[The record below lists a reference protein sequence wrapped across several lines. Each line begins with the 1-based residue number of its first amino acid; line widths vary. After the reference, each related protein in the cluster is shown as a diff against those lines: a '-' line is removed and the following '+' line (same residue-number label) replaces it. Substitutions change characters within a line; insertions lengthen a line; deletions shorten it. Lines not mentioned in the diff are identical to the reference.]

1 MPTRSSDRKKRSTS
15 SSSADICDD
24 HPRRLPGRSRSD
36 QRGSATIGPQPR
48 SRSASRAVDA
58 TKCTIQVAVRVR
70 PFMENESRENGL
82 VVRGNRV
89 HIRSC
94 NREFFFELSHIF
106 DSTTT
111 QQEVY
116 QKLAMPLLTHALS
129 GINVCLFAYGQ
140 TGSGKTYSI
149 VGNREDPGVLQRF
162 CEDFFDAVAEVKLEE
177 RSLTAAFYEIYQEKA
192 YDLLGDVREPL
203 RIRGGEQA
211 YLKGLTEATVTSFAE
226 FEKLRQRAWAKRAT
240 ASTAFN
246 RQSSRS
252 HAVVRLIYQRSVNEK
267 AGAEAR
273 SFAITSQIH
282 FVDLAGS
289 ERVVHSGY
297 SHMEETIAINVSLS
311 ALHRVISSAAEGV
324 PCGFRDSILTR
335 LLKECFIGNAR
346 TAMLATVSPS
356 NDSCGETLST
366 LRFATHA
373 AAVCLK
379 PRVNVD
385 PFLELMN
392 NLRAENEQ
400 LKEKLATFE
409 DVLQPTL
416 FVRPEAPCVIEL
428 QRDPALIT
436 WQPLIKELAY
446 SPCGNAEMIVG
457 FTLGVEEEA
466 IVEAYGEGVYL
477 NGEPLM
483 PRRAQQLNNADR
495 VVVRDERFFIV
506 LLDENDE
513 SNILVRHSFSSVRL
527 EFVEHNF
534 ERVRVEV
541 EADKKADAEREKQQ
555 LMEEIDEEL
564 KERKQELDEGYQK
577 LSGHKGSQ
585 AKESSRLAELRTG
598 LENLNA
604 FRESFITNADRAVE
618 NSAFEARSSPEK
630 EEIMH
635 LKSEVD
641 RVNFILR
648 RFRKENIYDFKLKV
662 IDRDGDSKPCV
673 RFTDRRIKMYGDV
686 SPTEFEAMAER
697 LAEMNVQ
704 CTVVT
709 EQERER
715 MGEMLFLMCR
725 DIPNLVKIGGGRP
738 STIMHTAIVNSTNEA
753 VRRRRTTAAEFRKSL
768 LGSRRSTISTR
779 LLGAVKEV
787 INEEEEESALE
798 RQFVGC
804 VLFERTNSKERWQS
818 TEGGG
823 VIILLDA
830 LSQMQKSMAKL
841 RCIDKRLIKGM
852 PFYAN
857 INAFSLMATQIEVV
871 MRVLSSPEAVP
882 ADADSSVSEVVVEL
896 RHFLSAFDSWLSN
909 FEDDNS
915 EIRALVVDNMEGMF
929 PRIYTTL
936 GKAAFWMDQRL
947 HEKQLPPEVNNAY
960 MIGLRA
966 AVDEVSDENEDICRR
981 FSVMPSIVAQ
991 IITRTSEALREACA
1005 LSKETLDERLLFG
1018 VVRPMF
1024 VILRASGRFN
1034 ADSMLRQ
1041 LVQVLDRARNLSL
1054 PQSER
1059 LVVTLREAVH
1069 QCSSV
1074 SAPAL
1079 RPLRPP
1085 TRPRLPSS
1093 LKNA

>member
-1 MPTRSSDRKKRSTS
+1 CHVAFSANSPMATPSSDSKKRPTS
-15 SSSADICDD
+15 SAGAAVCDD
-24 HPRRLPGRSRSD
+24 QPRRLPGRSRSD
-36 QRGSATIGPQPR
+36 QRGSATIERQPR
-48 SRSASRAVDA
+48 SRSASRANDA
-58 TKCTIQVAVRVR
+58 TKCTMQVAMRIR
-70 PFMENESRENGL
+70 PFTENESRESGL

-94 NREFFFELSHIF
+94 NREFFFEFSHIF

-111 QQEVY
+111 QQELY

-140 TGSGKTYSI
+140 TGSGKTHSI

-162 CEDFFDAVAEVKLEE
+162 CEDFLDAVAEVKPEE
-177 RSLTAAFYEIYQEKA
+177 RTLTAAFYEIYQEKA

-203 RIRGGEQA
+203 RIRGGDQA
-211 YLKGLTEATVTSFAE
+211 YLKGLTEATVTSFEE

-252 HAVVRLIYQRSVNEK
+252 HAVVRLIYQRSVNERV
-267 AGAEAR
+267 GAEAR

-289 ERVVHSGY
+289 ERVVQSGY

-311 ALHRVISSAAEGV
+311 ALRRVISSAAEGM
-324 PCGFRDSILTR
+324 PCGFRDSLLTR

-385 PFLELMN
+385 PFLEVMN

-409 DVLQPTL
+409 DAHQPTL

-436 WQPLIKELAY
+436 WQRLIKELAY
-446 SPCGNAEMIVG
+446 SPCGDAEMIVG

-466 IVEAYGEGVYL
+466 MVEAYGEGVYL
-477 NGEPLM
+477 NGDPLM
-483 PRRAQQLNNADR
+483 PRRAQQLRNADR
-495 VVVRDERFFIV
+495 VVVRDERFFVV
-506 LLDENDE
+506 LLDKNDE
-513 SNILVRHSFSSVRL
+513 SNILVRHSFSAVRL
-527 EFVEHNF
+527 EFIERNF
-534 ERVRVEV
+534 EHLRAEV
-541 EADKKADAEREKQQ
+541 EADRRADAEREKQQ
-555 LMEEIDEEL
+555 LMNEIDEEL

-577 LSGHKGSQ
+577 LREDKGTQ
-585 AKESSRLAELRTG
+585 AKEPSRLAELRTG
-598 LENLNA
+598 LENLKT
-604 FRESFITNADRAVE
+604 FRKSFITNADRAVE
-618 NSAFEARSSPEK
+618 NSVFDARSSPEK

-641 RVNFILR
+641 RVNYILR

-662 IDRDGDSKPCV
+662 IDRDGGSKPCV
-673 RFTDRRIKMYGDV
+673 RFTDRRIKMYGDM
-686 SPTEFEAMAER
+686 SPMEFEAMAER
-697 LAEMNVQ
+697 LVEMNVQ

-715 MGEMLFLMCR
+715 MGEILFLMCR
-725 DIPNLVKIGGGRP
+725 DIPNLVKIDGGRP

-768 LGSRRSTISTR
+768 LGSRRSTVTTR

-787 INEEEEESALE
+787 TNEEEEECALE

-830 LSQMQKSMAKL
+830 LSQMQKSMTKL
-841 RCIDKRLIKGM
+841 RCIDKQLIKGM

-857 INAFSLMATQIEVV
+857 INAFSLIANQIEVV
-871 MRVLSSPEAVP
+871 MRVLSAPEAVP
-882 ADADSSVSEVVVEL
+882 ADASSSVSEVVVEL

-915 EIRALVVDNMEGMF
+915 EIRALIVDNMEGMF

-936 GKAAFWMDQRL
+936 GKAAFWMGQRL
-947 HEKQLPPEVNNAY
+947 HQKELSLEVSNAY
-960 MIGLRA
+960 TIGLRA
-966 AVDEVSDENEDICRR
+966 AIDEVSDENEDIYRR
-981 FSVMPSIVAQ
+981 FSAMPSIVAQ
-991 IITRTSEALREACA
+991 TITRTSEALKEACA
-1005 LSKETLDERLLFG
+1005 LSTEVLDERLLFG
-1018 VVRPMF
+1018 IVRPIF
-1024 VILRASGRFN
+1024 AILR
-1034 ADSMLRQ
+1034 
-1041 LVQVLDRARNLSL
+1041 
-1054 PQSER
+1054 
-1059 LVVTLREAVH
+1059 
-1069 QCSSV
+1069 
-1074 SAPAL
+1074 
-1079 RPLRPP
+1079 
-1085 TRPRLPSS
+1085 
-1093 LKNA
+1093 